1 MCTCSI
7 NWSSVSVP
15 SWLEQM
21 RQSPKALMTVVLL
34 MCEAPL
40 CLWDKPS
47 LSLPLGTTTLFPHF
61 RWKKVK
67 SLQRVILARVTL
79 LIFLQ
84 LGLGPNLSDFRLW
97 MFFPPASVPPWWYR
111 MARLVVPHQG
121 KGDTAPFPD
130 PELAEPHILI
140 FRVSPSI
147 CKMFARQI
155 LMGSCLWEPRG
166 APVTLALSLSGL
178 CSGMR
183 SRLLGGACSGK
194 QESLFPNPVLL
205 LHLQY

>member
-130 PELAEPHILI
+130 RSYWYLYIFKISNTLSILRPGL
-140 FRVSPSI
+140 FVHSESTVSNFISFNQKFKI
-147 CKMFARQI
+147 DTYCTWTHVIHSTTTNK
-155 LMGSCLWEPRG
+155 
-166 APVTLALSLSGL
+166 AL
-178 CSGMR
+178 
-183 SRLLGGACSGK
+183 
-194 QESLFPNPVLL
+194 QPNPSRKAIGF
-205 LHLQY
+205 Q

>member
-1 MCTCSI
+1 
-7 NWSSVSVP
+7 
-15 SWLEQM
+15 M

-84 LGLGPNLSDFRLW
+84 LGLGPNLSDFRL
-97 MFFPPASVPPWWYR
+97 
-111 MARLVVPHQG
+111 
-121 KGDTAPFPD
+121 
-130 PELAEPHILI
+130 
-140 FRVSPSI
+140 
-147 CKMFARQI
+147 
-155 LMGSCLWEPRG
+155 
-166 APVTLALSLSGL
+166 
-178 CSGMR
+178 
-183 SRLLGGACSGK
+183 
-194 QESLFPNPVLL
+194 
-205 LHLQY
+205 